1 MTVYMN
7 TQGYQIIS
15 VLKRD
20 RKLCFKKIKQQSIII
35 FTIPMS
41 IITCNITEY
50 LDSNMFDGMQ
60 MHALGHQIL
69 RVREYM
75 L

>member
-1 MTVYMN
+1 
-7 TQGYQIIS
+7 
-15 VLKRD
+15 
-20 RKLCFKKIKQQSIII
+20 
-35 FTIPMS
+35 MS